1 MLFTFAQFWY
11 ILKAEDFLRKEK
23 NLLHGNFFC
32 AYPITPY
39 GSAEADR
46 IQTGPT
52 PLCRNGGT
60 KLRGILMKISE
71 LIAASGN
78 EGKIREIQKIFKG
91 ARIIP
96 MHEAGFN
103 EEIEETGS
111 SFRENALIKAKA
123 VSRALGKP
131 ALADDSGLCVEAL
144 GGAPGV
150 YSARFCGRHGDD
162 AANNALLLEKMADV
176 PDGRR
181 AAYFASCVALCTA
194 DGRELTADGRTYGRI
209 LRAPEGEGGFGYDP
223 LFYSDELGKSFGA
236 ATAEEK
242 NAVSHRGKAL
252 AALAEKLAGVRL

>member
-60 KLRGILMKISE
+60 KLRGILMEISE

-131 ALADDSGLCVEAL
+131 ALADDSGLCVDFL
-144 GGAPGV
+144 GGAPGI
-150 YSARFCGRHGDD
+150 YFARFSGEGEK
-162 AANNALLLEKMADV
+162 ANRELLLRRMKDAHDRSAHFECAV
-176 PDGRR
+176 CLYFPDGRML
-181 AAYFASCVALCTA
+181 FGV
-194 DGRELTADGRTYGRI
+194 GRTDGHI
-209 LRAPEGEGGFGYDP
+209 LEQECGKHGFGYDS
-223 LFYSDELGKSFGA
+223 LFYSDDLSKSFGE
-236 ATAEEK
+236 ATEREK
-242 NAVSHRGKAL
+242 NKVSHRARAL
-252 AALAEKLAGVRL
+252 KDLMEKIALLKQS